1 MDLCCFI
8 TVIYFFAAPHRYTEC
23 DILQQ
28 FNADLNL
35 AITDPDVFAA
45 NLVQHQFITQQTANS
60 IVNVLGVSKYQM
72 VGRLLGVVDA
82 QLKTAS
88 PEHVSNNFDI
98 FLSILDVA
106 LGLHDL
112 AERMKDKYCKNYVV

>member
-1 MDLCCFI
+1 MLFI
-8 TVIYFFAAPHRYTEC
+8 TVIPFTAPHRCTEC

-28 FNADLNL
+28 FNADLNT

-45 NLVQHQFITQQTANS
+45 NLVQYHFMTQQTANG

-88 PEHVSNNFDI
+88 PEHVSNKFEV
-98 FLSILDVA
+98 FLSILECV

-112 AERMKDKYCKNYVV
+112 AKQMADKCCKL